1 MTTVQSISTLKQA
14 QNFFATMIKTEARC
28 LQCQKL
34 LAKYNQ
40 YGLIAAEIK
49 CPRCGHLNNF

>member
-1 MTTVQSISTLKQA
+1 MTSVQSLTTIDQA
-14 QNFFATMIKTEARC
+14 KDFIVTMIKTEARC